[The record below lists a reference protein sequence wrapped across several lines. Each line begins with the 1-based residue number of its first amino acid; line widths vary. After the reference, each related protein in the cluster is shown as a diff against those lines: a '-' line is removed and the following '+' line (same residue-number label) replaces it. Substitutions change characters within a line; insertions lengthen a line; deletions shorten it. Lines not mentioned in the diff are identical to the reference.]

1 MHRPQPGEPHMD
13 SEGAEGRMGAQPVWR
28 MLRLFAGARQLAG
41 PPWVTLDEPLPW
53 GIPVFPL
60 VE

>member
-1 MHRPQPGEPHMD
+1 
-13 SEGAEGRMGAQPVWR
+13 MGAQPAWR
-28 MLRLFAGARQLAG
+28 MSGLFAGARQLAG
-41 PPWVTLDEPLPW
+41 PPWVALDEPLPW

>member
-1 MHRPQPGEPHMD
+1 MD